1 MNPITQE
8 EAAPLLLD
16 GEHVAQILGI
26 LMKAVKRLSADDLA
40 LVANGQA
47 KLNVVV
53 EGTSAKA
60 ARRQQAH
67 PTNTDIQALAVQLE
81 QIVDREAALLLLKQD
96 PRVKLKANLIALAR
110 IFTVNVSTRDRRDV
124 IEEKIVRSV
133 VDSRVRS
140 ELIRGMASAPT
151 DPN

>member
-26 LMKAVKRLSADDLA
+26 LMKAIKQLSAADLA

-53 EGTSAKA
+53 EGTPAKA
-60 ARRQQAH
+60 ARRQQVDTA
-67 PTNTDIQALAVQLE
+67 DLQALATQLE
-81 QIVDREAALLLLKQD
+81 QIEDRETALLLLKQD
-96 PRVKLKANLIALAR
+96 PRIKLKANLILLAR
-110 IFTVNVSTRDRRDV
+110 MFAINVSSRDRRDV

-133 VDSRVRS
+133 VDARVRS
-140 ELIRGMASAPT
+140 EIIRGMTGAPP
-151 DPN
+151 DLN

>member
-26 LMKAVKRLSADDLA
+26 LMKAIKQLSAADLA

-53 EGTSAKA
+53 EGTPAKA
-60 ARRQQAH
+60 ARRQQADTADL
-67 PTNTDIQALAVQLE
+67 PALATQLE
-81 QIVDREAALLLLKQD
+81 QIEDRETALLLLKQD
-96 PRVKLKANLIALAR
+96 PRIKLKANLVLLAR
-110 IFTVNVSTRDRRDV
+110 IFAINVSSRDRRDV

-133 VDSRVRS
+133 VDARVRS
-140 ELIRGMASAPT
+140 EIIRGMTGAPT
-151 DPN
+151 DLN

>member
-1 MNPITQE
+1 MNPTTPE

-60 ARRQQAH
+60 TRRQQAD
-67 PTNTDIQALAVQLE
+67 PTNTDLQALAGELE
-81 QIVDREAALLLLKQD
+81 QIEDREAALLLLKQD
-96 PRVKLKANLIALAR
+96 PRVKLKANLISLAR
-110 IFTVNVSTRDRRDV
+110 IFAINVAARDRRDV
-124 IEEKIVRSV
+124 IEEKIVRGV

-140 ELIRGMASAPT
+140 GLIRGMTGAPT
-151 DPN
+151 DPH